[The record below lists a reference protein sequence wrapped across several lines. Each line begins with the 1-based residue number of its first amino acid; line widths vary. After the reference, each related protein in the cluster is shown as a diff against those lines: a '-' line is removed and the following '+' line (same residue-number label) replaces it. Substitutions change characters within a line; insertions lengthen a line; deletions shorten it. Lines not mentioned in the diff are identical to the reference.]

1 MSVRRQG
8 YYEYQNR
15 KGSQRGVQDRVL
27 TTKIKDVFYENRRIY
42 GARKIQE
49 KLREDGWWISRK
61 RIRRLMDRAG
71 LTPVS
76 WRRRV
81 QTTVSAPP
89 GLSISQPA
97 QAGFQRRAAESDM
110 GIRFHL
116 RVHRRRLVVFV
127 YLH

>member
-1 MSVRRQG
+1 MAP
-8 YYEYQNR
+8 
-15 KGSQRGVQDRVL
+15 L
-27 TTKIKDVFYENRRIY
+27 KIPVGISDFK
-42 GARKIQE
+42 

-71 LTPVS
+71 LMPVS

-81 QTTVSAPP
+81 QTTVSAP

-97 QAGFQRRAAESDM
+97 QAGFQRRTAESDM
-110 GIRFHL
+110 GVRFHI